1 MFTLEIKT
9 ENAAFKDPFTGEEDN
24 IVEATEIRSILA
36 KVSLALENGDMSGI
50 LMDHNG
56 NRVGHWRR

>member
-24 IVEATEIRSILA
+24 IVEATEIKYTCKGFPRS
-36 KVSLALENGDMSGI
+36 
-50 LMDHNG
+50 
-56 NRVGHWRR
+56 